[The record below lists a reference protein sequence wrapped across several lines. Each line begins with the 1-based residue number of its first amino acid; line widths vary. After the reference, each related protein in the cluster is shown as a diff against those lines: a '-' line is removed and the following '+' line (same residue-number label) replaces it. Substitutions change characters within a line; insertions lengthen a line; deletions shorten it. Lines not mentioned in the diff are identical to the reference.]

1 MKIRNEILE
10 RFNKIRERIVQAIH
24 DGDWSA
30 VAWNVAIVLAIVA
43 VALGRGRS
51 GLARKVLGTLLGK
64 IFAVPLVL
72 FILVL
77 SYKMNLEHSRAAYCV
92 KSESA
97 MLDEWADGVC
107 EYVRDAMFLVF
118 RAVSEYTSLITPPRA
133 SAIELVDPL
142 YP

>member
-1 MKIRNEILE
+1 MRRKSTIKIRNEILE

-51 GLARKVLGTLLGK
+51 GLAWKVLGTLLGK

-77 SYKMNLEHSRAAYCV
+77 SYKMNLENSRAAYCV
-92 KSESA
+92 KSEFA
-97 MLDEWADGVC
+97 MLDEWARICSRCHVFSIPGGIGVHQPH
-107 EYVRDAMFLVF
+107 
-118 RAVSEYTSLITPPRA
+118 YTA
-133 SAIELVDPL
+133 QGQCH
-142 YP
+142 